1 MGTNALHAVGVTNYT
16 NFFMEFTMS
25 EKIIFNGRVYQSVS
39 EMPPDERQFYERLE
53 KLVTDADR
61 DGVPDILQQG
71 SIAGVKQ
78 VFGFMKD
85 ISQMSK
91 SGKTLDQHQ
100 LAIIKVTD
108 TSITVNGKT
117 FRNADEMPAEVR
129 RMYQQA
135 VSEAEQADPGGVEIF
150 DEPWRERERDSYFK
164 PHDDELIQSQ
174 YTRPSSGNVMEPVIS
189 NLGLVIAAVLAILFI
204 AIGTYIWLSNPG
216 IF

>member
-1 MGTNALHAVGVTNYT
+1 
-16 NFFMEFTMS
+16 MS
-25 EKIIFNGRVYQSVS
+25 EKIIFNGRVYRSVS
-39 EMPPDERQFYERLE
+39 EMPPDERQLYERLE

-61 DGVPDILQQG
+61 DGVPDILQEG

-91 SGKTLDQHQ
+91 SGKTLHQHQ

-117 FRNADEMPAEVR
+117 FRSVGEMPAEVR
-129 RMYQQA
+129 RVYQSA
-135 VSEAEQADPGGVEIF
+135 VNEADPGSVEIF

-164 PHDDELIQSQ
+164 PHDDELIEPKYMQSPTQ
-174 YTRPSSGNVMEPVIS
+174 SVMEPVIS
-189 NLGLVIAAVLAILFI
+189 NLGLVIALVLVIVFI
-204 AIGTYIWLSNPG
+204 AIGVLIWLSNPG